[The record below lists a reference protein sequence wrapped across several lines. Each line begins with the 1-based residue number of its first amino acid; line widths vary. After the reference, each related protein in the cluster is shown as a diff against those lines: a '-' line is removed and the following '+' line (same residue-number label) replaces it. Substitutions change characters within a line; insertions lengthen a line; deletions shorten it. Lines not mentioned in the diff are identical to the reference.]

1 MFFLNMIVQENSGIL
16 PQHKNLKRGAEKI
29 LHE

>member
-16 PQHKNLKRGAEKI
+16 PQDKSLKRGVEKI